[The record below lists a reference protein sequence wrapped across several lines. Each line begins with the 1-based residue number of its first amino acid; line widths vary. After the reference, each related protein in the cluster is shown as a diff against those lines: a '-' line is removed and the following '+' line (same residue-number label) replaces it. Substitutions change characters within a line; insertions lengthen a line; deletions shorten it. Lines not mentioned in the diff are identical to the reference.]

1 MNAALRRA
9 RRTARHLAKHHLDP
23 ETGEIM
29 SLRIKQNGQRRA
41 DKPTATRS
49 NPKAGAGNAAHLNVR
64 AACCGCW
71 DHENP
76 VLVPLTPV
84 PVTYRKH
91 RSIAAPAL
99 A

>member
-9 RRTARHLAKHHLDP
+9 RRTARHLAQHHIDP

-29 SLRIKQNGQRRA
+29 SLRIKQNGQRIA
-41 DKPTATRS
+41 EPSAT
-49 NPKAGAGNAAHLNVR
+49 PKTGLGLIAGANVR
-64 AACCGCW
+64 AACCNGTRTP
-71 DHENP
+71 H
-76 VLVPLTPV
+76 LVPATPV

-91 RSIAAPAL
+91 RSIAAPAT

>member
-29 SLRIKQNGQRRA
+29 SLRIKQNGQR
-41 DKPTATRS
+41 KSPNPSAT
-49 NPKAGAGNAAHLNVR
+49 PKTGLGLLAGQQAR
-64 AACCGCW
+64 AACCNGTRTP
-71 DHENP
+71 HL
-76 VLVPLTPV
+76 VLATPV